1 MVRVLITG
9 FGPFPGAPVNPSAWL
24 AEALPERFSGV
35 AGELH
40 TRVLPT
46 EWVAVEGFARHLHD
60 TIQPHVT
67 IHFGLNQA
75 AKGFRIERSAYNR
88 ANPRADASGGLPRD
102 RVILARGAE
111 RLDTSLPA
119 SALSAHL
126 RQRGIP
132 AVSSR
137 SAGGYLCNFLYYLSL
152 ERVARQKSAPAVLFV
167 HMPPLACDGGLLS
180 EAMLLAGAEAILRFA
195 LAYADADTEP
205 HGVHA
210 ASFRL
215 QE

>member
-24 AEALPERFSGV
+24 AEALPERFPGV

-40 TRVLPT
+40 PRVLPT
-46 EWVAVEGFARHLHD
+46 EWEAVEGLARHLHE

-67 IHFGLNQA
+67 IHFGLNQS
-75 AKGFRIERSAYNR
+75 AKGFRIERSAHNR
-88 ANPRADASGGLPRD
+88 ASPRADASGGLPRD

-137 SAGGYLCNFLYYLSL
+137 SAGSYLCNFLYYLSL
-152 ERVARQKSAPAVLFV
+152 ERARQKNAPAVLFV
-167 HMPPLACDGGLLS
+167 HMPPLAFDGGLLS

-195 LAYADADTEP
+195 LAYADAETKS
-205 HGVHA
+205 HGAHA
-210 ASFRL
+210 ASCRTSR
-215 QE
+215 